1 LTVTRLRPSVRANCS
16 LGTCAYLA
24 AVFLCADADREGD
37 PFLVD
42 ELRLRALVTAAFVGV
57 LALGGIAVLRSD
69 APQLFAG
76 LTHRGLP
83 LVVLSAAAGLASLVL
98 LLRRRFTPARLAAG
112 LAVTAVVWGWAAAQ
126 YPYILPPQVAIA
138 EAAAPRST
146 QLAMLVSLIAGSV
159 ILVPSLVFLY
169 GLFQR
174 TVTVRREP

>member
-1 LTVTRLRPSVRANCS
+1 MRARARLTVTRLRPSVRANCS

-42 ELRLRALVTAAFVGV
+42 E
-57 LALGGIAVLRSD
+57 
-69 APQLFAG
+69 
-76 LTHRGLP
+76 
-83 LVVLSAAAGLASLVL
+83 
-98 LLRRRFTPARLAAG
+98 LRRRFTPARLAAG